1 MTKTYVPTRAEN
13 SKMTASVS
21 MVTQVKCCKWML
33 SLNKCWVV
41 LWVVFGLMFTAG
53 IKQLSAMQP
62 PLQSV
67 GGDSYVK
74 WHSFVKLFITTVSH
88 EGKESRLFD
97 KKPLKFNS
105 VWLPLVD
112 VVEYSVVFAPKV
124 FVQSFGVS
132 CHCGLQS
139 TVVHSRVRHC
149 SRGDLQMNTFLFLCF
164 VNVSWEIRNSWMNQ
178 SVLCDVEQELWSGSL
193 VLSVPLDISDRTLI
207 FTGQVDVSSL
217 CNTFFSIFWLYAVH
231 GTHGCKMSHSC
242 QLVCKRF

>member
-74 WHSFVKLFITTVSH
+74 LHSFLKLFITTVSH
-88 EGKESRLFD
+88 EGKES
-97 KKPLKFNS
+97 LKFNS

-139 TVVHSRVRHC
+139 TVVHSRVWHC
-149 SRGDLQMNTFLFLCF
+149 SRGDLQMDLFFLHCNL
-164 VNVSWEIRNSWMNQ
+164 Q
-178 SVLCDVEQELWSGSL
+178 SRFWNCYCSRSRVLDEELWWFSWI
-193 VLSVPLDISDRTLI
+193 LSIPEEIIIAIS
-207 FTGQVDVSSL
+207 FFVVFVGQSNSAA
-217 CNTFFSIFWLYAVH
+217 F
-231 GTHGCKMSHSC
+231 
-242 QLVCKRF
+242 

>member
-1 MTKTYVPTRAEN
+1 MTKTYVPTRAEK

-21 MVTQVKCCKWML
+21 MVTEVKCCNWMF

-74 WHSFVKLFITTVSH
+74 LHSFLKLFITTVSH

-97 KKPLKFNS
+97 KKPVKFNS

-139 TVVHSRVRHC
+139 TVVHSRVRQLQLLDLQRNWWFVHC
-149 SRGDLQMNTFLFLCF
+149 SIKSVFLEFCSIFSSSRHETPQHKLWGIIYFLFVPEQIRITALKCT
-164 VNVSWEIRNSWMNQ
+164 VKCNCVSFSSNDISCWLGHCVFSFTLWGRTEHAEEEMNQ
-178 SVLCDVEQELWSGSL
+178 
-193 VLSVPLDISDRTLI
+193 
-207 FTGQVDVSSL
+207 
-217 CNTFFSIFWLYAVH
+217 
-231 GTHGCKMSHSC
+231 
-242 QLVCKRF
+242 

>member
-13 SKMTASVS
+13 RKMTASVS
-21 MVTQVKCCKWML
+21 MVTQVKRCKWML
-33 SLNKCWVV
+33 TLNKCWVV

-67 GGDSYVK
+67 GGDSYVT
-74 WHSFVKLFITTVSH
+74 WHSFLKLFITTVSH

-97 KKPLKFNS
+97 SKPLKFNS

-124 FVQSFGVS
+124 FVQSFAVS

-149 SRGDLQMNTFLFLCF
+149 SRGDLQIHLFVLHCNLQSRF
-164 VNVSWEIRNSWMNQ
+164 WDCYVS
-178 SVLCDVEQELWSGSL
+178 
-193 VLSVPLDISDRTLI
+193 RT
-207 FTGQVDVSSL
+207 
-217 CNTFFSIFWLYAVH
+217 
-231 GTHGCKMSHSC
+231 
-242 QLVCKRF
+242 